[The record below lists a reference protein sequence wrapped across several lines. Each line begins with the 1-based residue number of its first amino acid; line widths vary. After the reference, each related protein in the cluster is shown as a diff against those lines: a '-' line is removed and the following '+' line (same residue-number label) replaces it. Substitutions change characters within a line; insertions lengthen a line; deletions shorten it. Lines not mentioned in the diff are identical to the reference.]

1 MEQNFKIAVPE
12 GCTAEIKQE
21 KGFLV
26 VTFEPKKWEPKDGDV
41 IAFGTRGIGIF
52 KAYDYIGHEE
62 YATYVNGK

>member
-26 VTFEPKKWEPKDGDV
+26 VTFEPEKWEPKEWL
-41 IAFGTRGIGIF
+41 FGRSCNRPYFRNILLLKRYEGNPMWTM
-52 KAYDYIGHEE
+52 
-62 YATYVNGK
+62 